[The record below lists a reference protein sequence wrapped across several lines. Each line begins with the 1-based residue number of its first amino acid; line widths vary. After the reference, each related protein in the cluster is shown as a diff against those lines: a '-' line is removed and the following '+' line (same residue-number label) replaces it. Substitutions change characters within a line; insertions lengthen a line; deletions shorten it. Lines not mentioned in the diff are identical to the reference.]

1 MLQFYLGKLK
11 LKVLGLNFIYG
22 TNLIFD
28 KTKLKSDTDLCGTR
42 VMGLCPA
49 LIEPD
54 LGLGSCQGHKKQQYT
69 FYYCQILIL
78 VIFCI
83 YVESNVS
90 IQN

>member
-54 LGLGSCQGHKKQQYT
+54 
-69 FYYCQILIL
+69 
-78 VIFCI
+78 
-83 YVESNVS
+83 
-90 IQN
+90 